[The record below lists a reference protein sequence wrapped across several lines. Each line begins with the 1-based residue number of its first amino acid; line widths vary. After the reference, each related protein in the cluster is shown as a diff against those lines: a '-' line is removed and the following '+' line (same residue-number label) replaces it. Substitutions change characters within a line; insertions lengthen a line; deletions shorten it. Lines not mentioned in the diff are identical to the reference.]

1 MFYIDRAEPA
11 QAAQAAQAVR
21 IQLFAVIIEKRE
33 VRRGDGRTG
42 YWELRLVTSLPST
55 VSSHTF
61 TVQKPDIK
69 SCSVC
74 LHCTAPL
81 MDAMI

>member
-1 MFYIDRAEPA
+1 M
-11 QAAQAAQAVR
+11 
-21 IQLFAVIIEKRE
+21 
-33 VRRGDGRTG
+33 RRGDGRTG

-69 SCSVC
+69 IWLICCSVC